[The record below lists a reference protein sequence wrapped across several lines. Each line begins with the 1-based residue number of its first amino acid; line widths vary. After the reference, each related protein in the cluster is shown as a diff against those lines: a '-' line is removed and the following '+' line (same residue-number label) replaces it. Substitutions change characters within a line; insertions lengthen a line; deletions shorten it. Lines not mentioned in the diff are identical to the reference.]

1 MKKVLLAIALCLTL
15 GAGSAFAQPFWVG
28 SVNDGFGNW
37 AENVETFDWASSGSG
52 VAVGLAAGPL
62 VEGTEFTFL
71 YQARLAGLADSG
83 GQAVDFP
90 NLNSTFE
97 YTFVA
102 VVPETVTQVSADG
115 RTAILETR
123 AGGQWFM
130 FHDFNTNSVTSTG
143 FGFQDGTLVAEGFW
157 LEGYETIFR
166 ASADFTSG
174 IGGFVIEG
182 LRGAGTVVNPAFL
195 DPTLYGEND
204 EQFIFDIRLEGQ
216 TNIPALDSTTTTF
229 FAGPGPLASYTVADT
244 DLIFKV
250 DASSKFSVIPEP
262 STVILL
268 GLGLLGLA
276 GYSRKKLRK

>member
-1 MKKVLLAIALCLTL
+1 MKQVFLAIVLCLTL
-15 GAGSAFAQPFWVG
+15 GAGSAQAQLFWTG

-37 AENVETFDWASSGSG
+37 AENVQTFDWASSGSG
-52 VAVGLAAGPL
+52 VAIGLGAGPL

-71 YQARLAGLADSG
+71 YQARLAGLADPA

-102 VVPETVTQVSADG
+102 VVPERVVEVSADG
-115 RTAILETR
+115 RTAILETL
-123 AGGQWFM
+123 AGGSWYM
-130 FHDFNTNSVTSTG
+130 FWDAPPNSVTETG
-143 FGFQDGTLVAEGFW
+143 FGFQDGTLVAEGTW
-157 LEGYETIFR
+157 LAGYETIFR

-182 LRGAGTVVNPAFL
+182 LRGAGTIVNPDFL
-195 DPTLYGEND
+195 DPTLYGPND
-204 EQFIFDIRLEGQ
+204 DQLIFDIRLEGQ

-229 FAGPGPLASYTVADT
+229 FAGDGPLAAYTVTAN
-244 DLIFKV
+244 DLLFKV